1 MTLRNRGCALAV
13 TALLAACDGDQPAHT
28 TAPTARG
35 LVTASSSRGA
45 PSAAPL
51 PYADAR
57 LPDPADYADAAA
69 GEIDRD
75 NYERRLDEIDEEL
88 DEQERASTST
98 GAGRTGAPAP

>member
-35 LVTASSSRGA
+35 LVTA